1 MRKYIILLFLFVSC
15 YTVGY
20 SQIVRGIILDSKTK
34 TPISFASVYFNN
46 TMAGTISD
54 EKGYFELD
62 RSKYPSMSITVSSIG
77 YYSFTLADFSIT
89 QPIQIF
95 LKSKEHELNET
106 VIKSKSLVKDR
117 MRYMKKFKEEFLG
130 KTENARK
137 CRILNDSDIT
147 FDYYANKD
155 TLRAFALKPILI
167 ENEALGYTVTSY
179 LDKFEYSR
187 KSKKVCYIGNVVFK
201 EYPINKKKQ
210 MAYAKNRK
218 NAYLG
223 SRMHFFRSLS
233 RNDSIVDGFKVAN
246 PSNEY
251 LLLKDIAAGSKITN
265 SSYYYLH
272 LKDIVVQD
280 SLENRYLSYPTGLKI
295 IYPEGRGKTYISFLK
310 KYVFFDKTGY
320 FDSSG
325 IAWDGSMGD
334 QRIADWLPY
343 EYTIE

>member
-1 MRKYIILLFLFVSC
+1 MRKYILLFLLVSC

-20 SQIVRGIILDSKTK
+20 SQIVKGIILDSKTK
-34 TPISFASVYFNN
+34 TPISFASVYFNS
-46 TMAGTISD
+46 TMVGTISD

-62 RSKYPSMSITVSSIG
+62 RSKYPSMSIIVSYIG
-77 YYSFTLADFSIT
+77 YYSYTLKDFST
-89 QPIQIF
+89 SQPIQIF
-95 LKSKEHELNET
+95 LKSKEYELKET

-147 FDYYANKD
+147 FDYYADKD

-167 ENEALGYTVTSY
+167 ENEALGYTVTYY

-201 EYPINKKKQ
+201 EYPANKMKQ
-210 MAYAKNRK
+210 LVYAKNRK

-233 RNDSIVDGFKVAN
+233 GNDSIVDGFKIAN
-246 PSNEY
+246 SNYES
-251 LLLKDIAAGSKITN
+251 LLLKDLAAGIKITN
-265 SSYYYLH
+265 LSYYYLH

-280 SLENRYLSYPTGLKI
+280 SLGNRYLSYPAGLRI
-295 IYPEGRGKTYISFLK
+295 IYPKERERTSITFLK

-325 IAWDGSMGD
+325 IEWDGAMGY

>member
-1 MRKYIILLFLFVSC
+1 MRKYILLFLFVIS
-15 YTVGY
+15 YTIGY

-34 TPISFASVYFNN
+34 TPISFASVYFNS
-46 TMAGTISD
+46 TLSGTISD
-54 EKGYFELD
+54 DKGYFELD

-77 YYSFTLADFSIT
+77 YYSFTLADFST
-89 QPIQIF
+89 SQPIQIF
-95 LKSKEHELNET
+95 LKPKEYEIKET

-130 KTENARK
+130 KNENARK

-167 ENEALGYTVTSY
+167 ENDALGYLVTSY

-187 KSKKVCYIGNVVFK
+187 KSKKVCFIGNIVFK
-201 EYPINKKKQ
+201 EYPTNKKKQ
-210 MAYAKNRK
+210 MVYAKNRK

-233 RNDSIVDGFKVAN
+233 GNDSIVDGFKIAN
-246 PSNEY
+246 PSNES
-251 LLLKDIAAGSKITN
+251 LLLKDLAAGIKITN

-280 SLENRYLSYPTGLKI
+280 SLGNRYLSYPSGLKI
-295 IYPEGRGKTYISFLK
+295 IYPEGRGRTYISFLK

-325 IAWDGSMGD
+325 IAWDGTMGY

>member
-1 MRKYIILLFLFVSC
+1 MRKYILLFLFVSC

-34 TPISFASVYFNN
+34 TPISFASVYFSS
-46 TMAGTISD
+46 TLSGTISD
-54 EKGYFELD
+54 DKGYFELD
-62 RSKYPSMSITVSSIG
+62 RSKHPSMSITVSSIG
-77 YYSFTLADFSIT
+77 YYSFMLTDFST
-89 QPIQIF
+89 TKPIQIF
-95 LKSKEHELNET
+95 LKSKDYELKET

-167 ENEALGYTVTSY
+167 ENDALGYIVTSY

-187 KSKKVCYIGNVVFK
+187 KSKKVCYMGNIVFK
-201 EYPINKKKQ
+201 EYPANKKKQ

-233 RNDSIVDGFKVAN
+233 ENDSIVDGFKVAN
-246 PSNEY
+246 SNFES
-251 LLLKDIAAGSKITN
+251 LLLKDIAAGNKILN
-265 SSYYYLH
+265 LYNDYLH
-272 LKDIVVQD
+272 FKDIVVQD
-280 SLENRYLSYPTGLKI
+280 SLGNRYLSYRSELKI
-295 IYPEGRGKTYISFLK
+295 IYPAGRTYISFLK

-325 IAWDGSMGD
+325 IEWSGAMGY
-334 QRIADWLPY
+334 QQIADWLPY
-343 EYTIE
+343 EYTIK

>member
-1 MRKYIILLFLFVSC
+1 MRKYILLFLFVSS
-15 YTVGY
+15 YTLGY

-34 TPISFASVYFNN
+34 TPISFASVYFKS
-46 TMAGTISD
+46 TLAATISD

-62 RSKYPSMSITVSSIG
+62 RSKYPSMPIIVSSIG
-77 YYSFTLADFSIT
+77 YYSFTLADFSTT

-95 LKSKEHELNET
+95 LKSKDYELNET

-130 KTENARK
+130 KNENARK

-187 KSKKVCYIGNVVFK
+187 KSKKVDFIGNVVFK
-201 EYPINKKKQ
+201 EYPANKKKQ
-210 MAYAKNRK
+210 MEYAKNRK

-233 RNDSIVDGFKVAN
+233 GNDSIVDGFKVAN
-246 PSNEY
+246 SNYES
-251 LLLKDIAAGSKITN
+251 LLIKDLVAGKKIMN
-265 SSYYYLH
+265 LSYYYLH

-280 SLENRYLSYPTGLKI
+280 SLENRYLSYPTGLRI
-295 IYPEGRGKTYISFLK
+295 IYPEEKRRTYISFLK

-320 FDSSG
+320 FDSLG
-325 IAWDGSMGD
+325 IEWDGAMGE

-343 EYTIE
+343 EYIIE

>member
-1 MRKYIILLFLFVSC
+1 MRKYILLFLFVSC
-15 YTVGY
+15 YTVVY

-34 TPISFASVYFNN
+34 TPISFASVYFSS
-46 TMAGTISD
+46 TLSGTISD
-54 EKGYFELD
+54 DKGYFELD
-62 RSKYPSMSITVSSIG
+62 RSKHPSMSITVSSIG
-77 YYSFTLADFSIT
+77 YYSFVLTDFST
-89 QPIQIF
+89 TKPIQIF
-95 LKSKEHELNET
+95 LKSKEYEIKET

-117 MRYMKKFKEEFLG
+117 MRYMKKFKEGFLG

-167 ENEALGYTVTSY
+167 ENEALGYIVTSY

-187 KSKKVCYIGNVVFK
+187 KSKTVCYMGNIVFK
-201 EYPINKKKQ
+201 EYPTNKKKQ
-210 MAYAKNRK
+210 MVYAKNRK

-233 RNDSIVDGFKVAN
+233 GNDSIVDGFKVVN
-246 PSNEY
+246 PNYES
-251 LLLKDIAAGSKITN
+251 LLLKDLAAGIKIMN
-265 SSYYYLH
+265 LSYYYLH

-280 SLENRYLSYPTGLKI
+280 SLGNRYLSYPARLKI
-295 IYPEGRGKTYISFLK
+295 IYPEGRGRTYISFLK
-310 KYVFFDKTGY
+310 KYVLFDKTGY

-325 IAWDGSMGD
+325 IEWDGSMGD
-334 QRIADWLPY
+334 QLIADWLPY

>member
-1 MRKYIILLFLFVSC
+1 MRKYILLFLFVIG
-15 YTVGY
+15 YTIGY

-34 TPISFASVYFNN
+34 TPISFASVYFKS
-46 TMAGTISD
+46 TLAGTISD

-62 RSKYPSMSITVSSIG
+62 RSKYPSMSITISCIG
-77 YYSFTLADFSIT
+77 YYSFTLADFST
-89 QPIQIF
+89 SQPIQIF
-95 LKSKEHELNET
+95 LKSKEYEIKET

-130 KTENARK
+130 KNENARK
-137 CRILNDSDIT
+137 CKILNDSDIT

-167 ENEALGYTVTSY
+167 ENEALGYLVTSY

-187 KSKKVCYIGNVVFK
+187 KSKKVCLIGNIVFK
-201 EYPINKKKQ
+201 EYPTNKKKQ
-210 MAYAKNRK
+210 MVYAKNRK

-233 RNDSIVDGFKVAN
+233 GNDSIVDGFKIAN
-246 PSNEY
+246 PSNES
-251 LLLKDIAAGSKITN
+251 LLLKDLAAGIKITN

-280 SLENRYLSYPTGLKI
+280 SLGNRYLSYPSGLKI
-295 IYPEGRGKTYISFLK
+295 IYPEGRGRTYISFLK

-325 IAWDGSMGD
+325 IAWDGTMGY

>member
-1 MRKYIILLFLFVSC
+1 MRKYILLFLFVIS
-15 YTVGY
+15 YTIGY

-34 TPISFASVYFNN
+34 TPIPFASVYFNS
-46 TMAGTISD
+46 TLSGTISD
-54 EKGYFELD
+54 DKGYFELD

-77 YYSFTLADFSIT
+77 YYSFTLADFST
-89 QPIQIF
+89 SQPIQIF
-95 LKSKEHELNET
+95 LKPKEYEIKET

-167 ENEALGYTVTSY
+167 ENDALGYIVTSY

-187 KSKKVCYIGNVVFK
+187 KSKIVCYMGNIAFK
-201 EYPINKKKQ
+201 EYPANKKKQ
-210 MAYAKNRK
+210 MVYAKNRK

-223 SRMHFFRSLS
+223 SRMHFFRSIS
-233 RNDSIVDGFKVAN
+233 GNDSIVDGFKIAN
-246 PSNEY
+246 PSNES
-251 LLLKDIAAGSKITN
+251 LLLKDLAAGIKITN
-265 SSYYYLH
+265 LSYYYLH

-280 SLENRYLSYPTGLKI
+280 SLGNRYLSYPSGLKI
-295 IYPEGRGKTYISFLK
+295 IYPEGRGRTYISFLK

-325 IAWDGSMGD
+325 IAWDGTMGY